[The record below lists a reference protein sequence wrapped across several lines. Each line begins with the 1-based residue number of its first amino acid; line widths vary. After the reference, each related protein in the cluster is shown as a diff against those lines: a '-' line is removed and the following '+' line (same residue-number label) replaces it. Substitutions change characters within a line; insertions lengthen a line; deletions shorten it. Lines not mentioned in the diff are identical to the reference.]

1 MDDESLGRTI
11 RLGAALWALPHGPI
25 PDEEAP
31 ETATA
36 RAQVAALLTELGWTT
51 LELGELSPVHR
62 SLVASVATPFGS
74 GIRVTSAT

>member
-31 ETATA
+31 ETA
-36 RAQVAALLTELGWTT
+36 RAQVAALLTELEWTT